1 MVKMK
6 KIQKEKTSGPSPEV
20 MHAAKLRRKAGINVI
35 KNISRDYFSQEM
47 IPMSTL
53 MKKQM

>member
-6 KIQKEKTSGPSPEV
+6 KIQKEKTPGPSPEV

>member
-1 MVKMK
+1 MAKK
-6 KIQKEKTSGPSPEV
+6 NKIQKEKTPGPAPEV
-20 MHAAKLRRKAGINVI
+20 LHEAKLRRKAGINVI

>member
-1 MVKMK
+1 MAKK
-6 KIQKEKTSGPSPEV
+6 NKIQKEETPGPSPEV
-20 MHAAKLRRKAGINVI
+20 IHAAKLRRKAGINAI

-53 MKKQM
+53 IKKQM